1 MLPRTAGVDVNTNM
15 ISLHVVGWTCIV
27 CAGVCTDIEFIV
39 GSYAM
44 AMTQVIVI
52 QNSNLWCDKQ

>member
-1 MLPRTAGVDVNTNM
+1 MLKFVTDQTSYDIDVTSTAGVDMNTNM

-39 GSYAM
+39 GM
-44 AMTQVIVI
+44 QW
-52 QNSNLWCDKQ
+52 L